1 MEECFHLNGVIGE
14 SPIEKV
20 TSTSDLKT
28 VTGVSS
34 SASEERVCRGN
45 SRCEGPEAGECPAWL
60 DDYPRTPVS

>member
-20 TSTSDLKT
+20 TSISDLKT

-34 SASEERVCRGN
+34 SASEERVCKQR
-45 SRCEGPEAGECPAWL
+45 EQ
-60 DDYPRTPVS
+60 PV